1 MLVSAIEQPVARID
15 IPRNHGGHQVHR
27 VNPALLV
34 KRGVGGT
41 QQHRLDAGRRL
52 NRLGALRD
60 LLAHR
65 LAILALE
72 RIIAVAVGADLAP
85 GIGNRFGS
93 SGRGFRGIA
102 RKEERRRDALFLE
115 HLQDLLGRAARA
127 LVKCQGHV
135 LFVAL
140 GRYAC
145 ALDHAVGGGHD
156 LAAVLRLARL
166 LADPYLG
173 AALNA
178 PGFDILN
185 GTSALDLNLWLDSRG
200 LDLVLFVRVAA
211 VLDRHLL
218 ATRKLATIPF
228 ALLHALAVNLHRQLF
243 AAMALE
249 HAVVDGQ
256 QIAGIVRFGQALI
269 VDKILQR
276 RAHAHRG
283 LLPVEFH
290 VHAAVDVAHD
300 GSDKQH
306 ERATHGD
313 ERIGQ
318 AGRSARRAPVADA
331 RAAIA
336 KPTAMVEVHR
346 AGLTAASTLAAGQL
360 PQVAARRRTRTR
372 GPV

>member
-1 MLVSAIEQPVARID
+1 M
-15 IPRNHGGHQVHR
+15 
-27 VNPALLV
+27 LV

-52 NRLGALRD
+52 NCFGALRD

-85 GIGNRFGS
+85 GIDNRFGG
-93 SGRGFRGIA
+93 SGQGFRGIA

-115 HLQDLLGRAARA
+115 HLQDLLGRAART
-127 LVKCQGHV
+127 LVKRQGRV
-135 LFVAL
+135 LFVTL

-145 ALDHAVGGGHD
+145 ALDYAVGGGND

-173 AALNA
+173 VTLNA

-185 GTSALDLNLWLDSRG
+185 GTRALDLKLWLDSRG
-200 LDLVLFVRVAA
+200 LDLVLFVHVAA

-228 ALLHALAVNLHRQLF
+228 ALLHALAVDLHRQLF

-256 QIAGIVRFGQALI
+256 QIAGVVRFGQALI

-283 LLPVEFH
+283 LLPVELH

-318 AGRSARRAPVADA
+318 AGWSTRRATVADV

-346 AGLTAASTLAAGQL
+346 AGLTATSTLTAGQL

-372 GPV
+372 ASV